1 MATTASTTAGSQAS
15 ASATTHCQ
23 ACGSQSL
30 ESFYTLPAV
39 PVHSCLMVKSR
50 EDALAFPSGMLDVAV
65 CHECGFIQNR
75 KYDPTLQN
83 YSPEYEE
90 TQGFS
95 GTFRKFQTELCR
107 DQVARYGLGDKLVLE
122 IGCGKGEFLTELC
135 EMSGGHGIGID
146 PGYRPERNTSEAASR
161 IEFRNE
167 FYAPEHASLR
177 ADYIA
182 CRHTLEHI
190 GDVKGF
196 MDIVAKSVEGRDD
209 AILCF
214 ELPGTERI
222 LEERAFWDIYYE
234 HCSYFT
240 LGSLAR
246 LFRRHGFQLLDLY
259 KGYDDQY
266 LLIEARTGDG
276 NHGRRFD
283 AEEDLAKTLR
293 GVEDFK
299 QAIGP
304 KFDALR
310 SELAEAAARGPVVL
324 WGSGSK
330 AVSYLTTL
338 GISDEVTA
346 VVDINPHKHGKF
358 LAGTGH
364 EIVAPDALKEIQ
376 PAHVLIMNAIYVDEI
391 TRDLHA
397 MGLTPTVA
405 AL

>member
-1 MATTASTTAGSQAS
+1 MKIAARTASAVGSTQA
-15 ASATTHCQ
+15 THCQ
-23 ACGSQSL
+23 CCGSEDL
-30 ESFYTLPAV
+30 RGFYALPKV

-50 EDALAFPSGMLDVAV
+50 EDALAFPSGRLDLAV
-65 CHECGFIQNR
+65 CQSCGFIQNR
-75 KYDPTLQN
+75 AYDAKLQS

-95 GTFRKFQTELCR
+95 PTFRAFQTKLCT

-135 EMSGGHGIGID
+135 EISGGRGIGID
-146 PGYRPERNTSEAASR
+146 PGYRPERNTSEAADR

-167 FYAPEHASLR
+167 FYAPEHSSLR

-190 GDVKGF
+190 GDVDSF
-196 MDIVAKSVEGRDD
+196 MQTVVRSVEGRDD
-209 AILCF
+209 ALLMF

-222 LEERAFWDIYYE
+222 LEERAFWDLYYE

-259 KGYDDQY
+259 KEYDDQY
-266 LLIEARTGDG
+266 LIIEARTGAPEQ
-276 NHGRRFD
+276 GRCFD
-283 AEEDLAKTLR
+283 AEADLEATLAA
-293 GVEDFK
+293 VESFET
-299 QAIGP
+299 AIQT
-304 KFDALR
+304 KFDSLR
-310 SELAEAAARGPVVL
+310 ADLREAASRGPVAL

-338 GISDEVTA
+338 GITDEVSA

-364 EIVAPDALKEIQ
+364 EIVAPEALKELK
-376 PAHVLIMNAIYVDEI
+376 PAHVLIMNPIYVEEI
-391 TRDLHA
+391 TRDVRA
-397 MGLTPTVA
+397 MGLDATIG

>member
-1 MATTASTTAGSQAS
+1 MTNHTSAAPARAQTGSP
-15 ASATTHCQ
+15 TTHCQ
-23 ACGSQSL
+23 ACGEQALDGFYSL
-30 ESFYTLPAV
+30 PKV
-39 PVHSCLMVKSR
+39 PVHSCLMVASK
-50 EDALAFPSGMLDVAV
+50 EAAVDFPAGKLDLAV
-65 CHECGFIQNR
+65 CTSCGFIQNR
-75 KYDPTLQN
+75 AYNPTLQN
-83 YSPEYEE
+83 YSPDYEE

-95 GTFRKFQTELCR
+95 GTFRKFQTQLCQ
-107 DQVARYGLGDKLVLE
+107 DQVARYGLGDKLMLE

-135 EMSGGHGIGID
+135 EISGGRGIGID
-146 PGYRPERNTSEAASR
+146 PGYRPERNDSEAAER

-167 FYAPEHASLR
+167 FYAPGHASLR

-190 GDVKGF
+190 GDVREF
-196 MDIVAKSVEGRDD
+196 MNTVAESVEGRDD
-209 AILCF
+209 AILFF

-222 LEERAFWDIYYE
+222 LDERAFWDLYYE

-246 LFRRHGFQLLDLY
+246 LFRRHGFELVDLY

-266 LLIEARTGDG
+266 LLIEAKTGDPAK
-276 NHGRRFD
+276 GRTFD
-283 AEEDLAKTLR
+283 AEGDLQATLAS
-293 GVEDFK
+293 VQSFK
-299 QAIGP
+299 SAIEE
-304 KFDALR
+304 KFSGLR
-310 SELAEAAARGPVVL
+310 ADLDEAASRGPVVL

-338 GISDEVTA
+338 GIGDQVHS

-364 EIVAPDALKEIQ
+364 EIIAPDALKEIQ
-376 PAHVLIMNAIYVDEI
+376 PAHVLIMNPIYVDEI
-391 TRDLHA
+391 TRDIHA
-397 MGLTPTVA
+397 MGLRPSIA

>member
-1 MATTASTTAGSQAS
+1 MASTAS
-15 ASATTHCQ
+15 ASKPGTGHPSALTHCQ
-23 ACGSQSL
+23 ACGAESL
-30 ESFYTLPAV
+30 ESFYTLPSV

-50 EDALAFPSGMLDVAV
+50 EDALAFPSGELDVAV
-65 CHECGFIQNR
+65 CHDCGFIQNR
-75 KYDPTLQN
+75 KYDATLQN

-107 DQVARYGLGDKLVLE
+107 DQVARYGLADKLVLE

-135 EMSGGHGIGID
+135 EMSGGRGIGID

-167 FYAPEHASLR
+167 FYSPEHASLR

-259 KGYDDQY
+259 KGYDNQY
-266 LLIEARTGDG
+266 LLIEARTGDAEQ
-276 NHGRRFD
+276 GRRFD
-283 AEEDLAKTLR
+283 AEADLAATLAS
-293 GVEDFK
+293 VADFK
-299 QAIGP
+299 QAIQT
-304 KFDALR
+304 KFETLR
-310 SELAEAAARGPVVL
+310 SELKEAASRGPVVL

-338 GISDEVTA
+338 GIGDEVAA

-364 EIVAPDALKEIQ
+364 EIIAPDALKEIN

-391 TRDLHA
+391 TRDLHG
-397 MGLTPTVA
+397 MDLQPTIA

>member
-1 MATTASTTAGSQAS
+1 MSATP
-15 ASATTHCQ
+15 ATTHCQ
-23 ACGSQSL
+23 ACHGTRL
-30 ESFYTLPAV
+30 DGFYALDAI
-39 PVHSCLMVKSR
+39 PVHSCLMVRTR
-50 EDALAFPSGMLDVAV
+50 EEALDFPAGRLDAAV
-65 CHECGFIQNR
+65 CLDCGFIQNR
-75 KYDPTLQN
+75 AYDASLQN

-95 GTFRKFQTELCR
+95 ATFRAFQTKLCQ
-107 DQVARYGLGDKLVLE
+107 DQVARYGLGDKVALE

-135 EMSGGHGIGID
+135 ELSGGRGIGID
-146 PGYRPERNTSEAASR
+146 PGYRPERNTSEAAKR

-167 FYAPEHASLR
+167 FYSPEHASLQ
-177 ADYIA
+177 ADYIS

-196 MDIVAKSVEGRDD
+196 MDIVQESVAGRDD
-209 AILCF
+209 AVLFF

-222 LEERAFWDIYYE
+222 LEENAFWDIYYE

-246 LFRRHGFQLLDLY
+246 LFRRHGFELLDLY

-266 LLIEARTGDG
+266 LLIEAKPGDTK
-276 NHGRRFD
+276 NGRRFD
-283 AEEDLAKTLR
+283 AENDLEETLAAVATFKNAIEAK
-293 GVEDFK
+293 F
-299 QAIGP
+299 A
-304 KFDALR
+304 ALR
-310 SELAEAAARGPVVL
+310 KELQEASARGPVIL

-338 GISDEVTA
+338 GISDQVA
-346 VVDINPHKHGKF
+346 GVVDINPHKHGKF

-364 EIVAPDALKEIQ
+364 EIIAPEALKEIN
-376 PAHVLIMNAIYVDEI
+376 PAHVLIVNPIYIEEI
-391 TRDLHA
+391 TRDIHA
-397 MGLTPTVA
+397 MGLTPSIS

>member
-1 MATTASTTAGSQAS
+1 MSTENSGS
-15 ASATTHCQ
+15 HCR
-23 ACGSQSL
+23 ACDSTQLRGFYHLQS
-30 ESFYTLPAV
+30 V
-39 PVHSCLMVKSR
+39 PVHSCLMVRTK
-50 EDALAFPSGMLDVAV
+50 EEALGFQNGTLDLAV
-65 CHECGFIQNR
+65 CESCGFIQNR
-75 KYDPTLQN
+75 AYDPSLQS

-95 GTFRKFQTELCR
+95 ATFREFQTRLCQE
-107 DQVARYGLGDKLVLE
+107 QVERYGLGDKLALE

-135 EMSGGHGIGID
+135 EISGGRGIGID
-146 PGYRPERNTSEAASR
+146 PGYRPERNTSSAKER

-167 FYAPEHASLR
+167 FYSAKHASLR

-190 GDVKGF
+190 GDVDSF
-196 MDIVAKSVEGRDD
+196 MGIVAESVAGRDD

-222 LEERAFWDIYYE
+222 LEERAFWDLYYE

-246 LFRRHGFQLLDLY
+246 LFRRHGFELLDLY
-259 KGYDDQY
+259 KEYGDQY
-266 LLIEARTGDG
+266 LLIEAKSGAAGSD
-276 NHGRRFD
+276 
-283 AEEDLAKTLR
+283 AKTFAAENDLEA
-293 GVEDFK
+293 VLASVKSFEK
-299 QAIGP
+299 AIEG
-304 KFDALR
+304 KFDGLR
-310 SELAEAAARGPVVL
+310 ADLAEASARGPVAL

-338 GISDEVTA
+338 GIGDQVQA

-364 EIVAPDALKEIQ
+364 EIVAPESLVDLK
-376 PAHVLIMNAIYVDEI
+376 PAHVLVMNPIYVEEI
-391 TRDLHA
+391 SRDVRD
-397 MGLTPTVA
+397 MGLDATIA

>member
-1 MATTASTTAGSQAS
+1 MNAPDPR
-15 ASATTHCQ
+15 THCQ
-23 ACGSQSL
+23 ACHGTNLRGFYAL
-30 ESFYTLPAV
+30 ESI

-50 EDALAFPSGMLDVAV
+50 EEALDFPAGEMDAAICED
-65 CHECGFIQNR
+65 CGFIQNR
-75 KYDPTLQN
+75 AYDASLQN

-95 GTFRKFQTELCR
+95 KTFQAFQTRLCT
-107 DQVARYGLGDKLVLE
+107 DQVERYGLGSKLALE

-135 EMSGGHGIGID
+135 ELSGGRGIGID
-146 PGYRPERNTSEAASR
+146 PGYRPERNESPAAER

-167 FYAPEHASLR
+167 FYRPEHAELE

-190 GDVKGF
+190 GDVRGF
-196 MDIVAKSVEGRDD
+196 MDIVERSVKGRDD
-209 AILCF
+209 AVLFF

-246 LFRRHGFQLLDLY
+246 LFRQHGFALIDLY
-259 KGYDDQY
+259 TGYDDQY
-266 LLIEARTGDG
+266 LLIEARPGDG
-276 NHGRRFD
+276 GEEFE
-283 AEEDLAKTLR
+283 AENDLARTLAA
-293 GVEDFK
+293 VDSFEN
-299 QAIGP
+299 AIAE
-304 KFDALR
+304 KFAGLR
-310 SELAEAAARGPVVL
+310 KDLAEAHARGPVVL

-338 GISDEVTA
+338 GITDEVAA

-364 EIVAPDALKEIQ
+364 EIVAPDALRDID
-376 PAHVLIMNAIYVDEI
+376 PAHVLIVNPIYTDEI
-391 TRDLHA
+391 TRDVRA
-397 MGLTPTVA
+397 MGLSSTIA

>member
-1 MATTASTTAGSQAS
+1 MALPAS
-15 ASATTHCQ
+15 ASTGTTGQSSALTHCQ
-23 ACGSQSL
+23 ACGSTSL
-30 ESFYTLPAV
+30 ETFYTLPAI

-50 EDALAFPSGMLDVAV
+50 EDALAFPSGKLDVAV

-95 GTFRKFQTELCR
+95 GTFRAFQTELCR
-107 DQVARYGLGDKLVLE
+107 DQVARYGLADKLVLE

-135 EMSGGHGIGID
+135 EMSGGKGIGID

-196 MDIVAKSVEGRDD
+196 MEIVAKSVEGRDD

-214 ELPGTERI
+214 ELPGMERV

-266 LLIEARTGDG
+266 LLIEARTGDASQ
-276 NHGRRFD
+276 GRCFD
-283 AEEDLAKTLR
+283 AEQDLEATLAS
-293 GVEDFK
+293 VKEFK
-299 QAIGP
+299 DTIQH
-304 KFDALR
+304 KFDSLR
-310 SELAEAAARGPVVL
+310 ADLAEAAARGPVVL

-338 GISDEVTA
+338 GISDQVAA

-364 EIVAPDALKEIQ
+364 EIIAPEALKDID

-391 TRDLHA
+391 SKDIHA
-397 MGLTPTVA
+397 MGLAPTIA

>member
-1 MATTASTTAGSQAS
+1 MASTASTTTSSVTHKS
-15 ASATTHCQ
+15 ALTHCQ
-23 ACGSQSL
+23 ACGSESL
-30 ESFYTLPAV
+30 ESFYSLPSV

-50 EDALAFPSGMLDVAV
+50 EDALAFPSGELNVAV
-65 CHECGFIQNR
+65 CHDCGFIQNR

-95 GTFRKFQTELCR
+95 GTFRKFQTELCQ

-135 EMSGGHGIGID
+135 EISGGRGIGID

-196 MDIVAKSVEGRDD
+196 MEIVAKSVEGRDD

-266 LLIEARTGDG
+266 LLIEARTGDPSL
-276 NHGRRFD
+276 GRCFP
-283 AEEDLAKTLR
+283 AEDDLAETLR
-293 GVEDFK
+293 SVEDFK
-299 QAIGP
+299 SAIQT
-304 KFDALR
+304 KFDSLR
-310 SELAEAAARGPVVL
+310 ADLAEAAARGPVLL

-338 GISDEVTA
+338 GIGDEVTA

-364 EIVAPDALKEIQ
+364 EIVAPDALKEVQ

-391 TRDLHA
+391 TRDIHA
-397 MGLTPTVA
+397 MGLAPTIA

>member
-1 MATTASTTAGSQAS
+1 MTTTQLPKITQATQ
-15 ASATTHCQ
+15 CQ
-23 ACGSQSL
+23 CCGSTSL
-30 ESFYTLPAV
+30 QGFYSLPRV

-50 EDALAFPSGMLDVAV
+50 EEALEFPAGRLDLAV
-65 CHECGFIQNR
+65 CQDCGFIQNR
-75 KYDPTLQN
+75 AYDATLQS

-95 GTFRKFQTELCR
+95 PTFRAFQTRLCT
-107 DQVARYGLGDKLVLE
+107 DQVARYGLGDKLMLE

-135 EMSGGHGIGID
+135 EISGGRGIGID
-146 PGYRPERNTSEAASR
+146 PGYRPERNTSSAADR
-161 IEFRNE
+161 IDFRNE

-190 GDVKGF
+190 GDVDSF
-196 MDIVAKSVEGRDD
+196 MRTVAASVSGRDD
-209 AILCF
+209 AILMF
-214 ELPGTERI
+214 ELPGMERV
-222 LEERAFWDIYYE
+222 LTDCAFEDIYYE

-259 KGYDDQY
+259 KEYDDQY
-266 LLIEARTGDG
+266 LIIEARTGAPES
-276 NHGRRFD
+276 GRRFP
-283 AEEDLAKTLR
+283 AEDDLEATLASVAEFEVAIEKKFAKLR
-293 GVEDFK
+293 ADL
-299 QAIGP
+299 
-304 KFDALR
+304 D
-310 SELAEAAARGPVVL
+310 EASARGPVAL

-338 GISDEVTA
+338 GVADQVSA

-364 EIVAPDALKEIQ
+364 EIVAPEALKEIQ

-391 TRDLHA
+391 TRDVRA
-397 MGLTPTVA
+397 MGLDATID

>member
-1 MATTASTTAGSQAS
+1 MTTAARSAAVPAGTQA
-15 ASATTHCQ
+15 THCQ
-23 ACGSQSL
+23 CCGSSDL
-30 ESFYTLPAV
+30 RGFYALPEV
-39 PVHSCLMVKSR
+39 PVHSCLMVRSR
-50 EDALAFPSGMLDVAV
+50 EEALAFPKGRLDLAV
-65 CHECGFIQNR
+65 CEGCGFVQNR
-75 KYDPTLQN
+75 AYDPGLQS

-95 GTFRKFQTELCR
+95 PTFRAFQTRLCA

-135 EMSGGHGIGID
+135 ELSGGRGIGID
-146 PGYRPERNTSEAASR
+146 PGYRPERNTSEAAAR

-190 GDVKGF
+190 GAVDEF
-196 MDIVAKSVEGRDD
+196 MTTVARSVEGRDD
-209 AILCF
+209 AVLMF
-214 ELPGTERI
+214 ELPALERV
-222 LEERAFWDIYYE
+222 LAERAFWDIYYE

-246 LFRRHGFQLLDLY
+246 LFRRHGFQVTDLY
-259 KGYDDQY
+259 TEYDEQY
-266 LLIEARTGDG
+266 LIVEARTGDPAG
-276 NHGRRFD
+276 GRRFPAEDDLQRTLD
-283 AEEDLAKTLR
+283 AVASFEAAIQDKFAGLRADL
-293 GVEDFK
+293 
-299 QAIGP
+299 
-304 KFDALR
+304 
-310 SELAEAAARGPVVL
+310 AAARERGPVAL

-338 GISDEVTA
+338 GLGDEVSA

-364 EIVAPDALKEIQ
+364 RIVAPQELAELR
-376 PAHVLIMNAIYVDEI
+376 PAHVLVMNPIYVDEI
-391 TRDLHA
+391 TRDVRA
-397 MGLTPTVA
+397 MGLDATIA

>member
-1 MATTASTTAGSQAS
+1 MRTDTRTS
-15 ASATTHCQ
+15 AKTHCQ
-23 ACGSQSL
+23 ACSATAL
-30 ESFYTLPAV
+30 RAFYALPSV
-39 PVHSCLMVKSR
+39 PVHSCLMVASR
-50 EDALAFPSGMLDVAV
+50 EAALEFPCGELDLAV
-65 CHECGFIQNR
+65 CESCGFIQNR
-75 KYDPTLQN
+75 AYDSSLQS

-95 GTFRKFQTELCR
+95 ATFRAFQTRLCT
-107 DQVARYGLGDKLVLE
+107 DQAARYGLGDKLALE

-135 EMSGGHGIGID
+135 EISGGRGIGID
-146 PGYRPERNTSEAASR
+146 PGYRPERNTSEAAAR

-167 FYAPEHASLR
+167 FYTTDHASLR

-190 GDVKGF
+190 GDVQSF
-196 MDIVAKSVEGRDD
+196 MATVAKSVEGRDD
-209 AILCF
+209 AILFF

-222 LEERAFWDIYYE
+222 LDECAFWDLYYE

-246 LFRRHGFQLLDLY
+246 LFRRNGFELLDLST
-259 KGYDDQY
+259 GYDDQY
-266 LLIEARTGDG
+266 LLIEARPGDPKG
-276 NHGRRFD
+276 GRKFEAEQDLEDVLTSVARFRD
-283 AEEDLAKTLR
+283 S
-293 GVEDFK
+293 
-299 QAIGP
+299 IGA

-310 SELAEAAARGPVVL
+310 RDLKAASERGPVVL

-338 GISDEVTA
+338 GIRDEVAA

-364 EIVAPDALKEIQ
+364 EIIAPEALKAIQ
-376 PAHVLIMNAIYVDEI
+376 PAHVLIMNPIYTPEI
-391 TRDLHA
+391 TRDVRA
-397 MGLTPTVA
+397 MGLDATVD

>member
-1 MATTASTTAGSQAS
+1 MSQS
-15 ASATTHCQ
+15 PTTHCQ
-23 ACGSQSL
+23 CCGSEDLRGFYSL
-30 ESFYTLPAV
+30 PNV

-50 EDALAFPSGMLDVAV
+50 EAALDFPSGKLDLAV
-65 CHECGFIQNR
+65 CRSCGFIQNR
-75 KYDPTLQN
+75 AYDPSLQN

-95 GTFRKFQTELCR
+95 GTFRAFQTRLCQ

-135 EMSGGHGIGID
+135 EISGGRGIGID
-146 PGYRPERNTSEAASR
+146 PGYRPERNTSEAAER

-190 GDVKGF
+190 GDVDAF
-196 MDIVAKSVEGRDD
+196 MRIVVESVEGRDD

-222 LEERAFWDIYYE
+222 LEERAFWDLYYE

-246 LFRRHGFQLLDLY
+246 LFRRHGFELLDLY
-259 KGYDDQY
+259 KEYDDQY
-266 LLIEARTGDG
+266 LLIEAKTASQGAEPM
-276 NHGRRFD
+276 GRRFE
-283 AEEDLAKTLR
+283 AEDDLAATLAA
-293 GVEDFK
+293 VDSFEAAIED
-299 QAIGP
+299 
-304 KFDALR
+304 KFAGLR
-310 SELAEAAARGPVVL
+310 ADLAEARSRGPVVL

-338 GISDEVTA
+338 GIGDEVTA

-364 EIVAPDALKEIQ
+364 EIIAPERLKEIQ
-376 PAHVLIMNAIYVDEI
+376 PAHVLIMNPIYVDEI
-391 TRDLHA
+391 TRDVRA
-397 MGLTPTVA
+397 MGLDSTVA